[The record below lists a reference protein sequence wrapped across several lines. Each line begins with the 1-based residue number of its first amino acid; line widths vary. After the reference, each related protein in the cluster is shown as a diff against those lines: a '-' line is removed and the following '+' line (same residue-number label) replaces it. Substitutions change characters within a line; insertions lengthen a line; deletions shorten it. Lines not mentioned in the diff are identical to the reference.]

1 MLLFSW
7 NMILRFVY
15 TIFIGVL
22 IATFVGVGI
31 AAFYESPKF
40 PEPPASLKLAEMIGC
55 KDPTVIPNLKKDQEE
70 HDKQFK
76 AFEEKME
83 VYNRNVSIASLIAAI
98 LILVIS
104 LTFFRKIL
112 LIADGL
118 LLGGVLTLI
127 YSIARGFGSGDN
139 KFRFIVVTFGL
150 AISLILGYIKFIKP
164 AKNR

>member
-1 MLLFSW
+1 
-7 NMILRFVY
+7 MILRLVY

-31 AAFYESPKF
+31 AAFYEGPKF
-40 PEPPASLKLAEMIGC
+40 PEPPSSLKLAESMGC
-55 KDPTVIPNLKKDQEE
+55 KDPSVIPGLQKEQEE
-70 HDKQFK
+70 QDRQFK
-76 AFEEKME
+76 AYEQQSER
-83 VYNRNVSIASLIAAI
+83 YNRDVSIASLAAAI
-98 LILVIS
+98 IILVIS

-150 AISLILGYIKFIKP
+150 VISLILGYLKFIKS
-164 AKNR
+164 AKAE